1 MRKSTLLVILIVLG
15 GLLLAE
21 VDTFSFEPQ
30 MTIETFSQENGI
42 PSKKIK
48 EYLNIPMN
56 TDILTTFA
64 ELEITKQQ
72 AVKTYQKF
80 QKKKNSYMFGIT
92 LVGMII
98 VFASLILIGFI
109 INQLSHLQKEKKS
122 SKKRKKRKNKPNFS
136 VSTQQDEPSSDAIIA
151 AITTV
156 YLHELEVE
164 EQNNLLLTWRRANV
178 SMWKAVNKVNVPNRN
193 FFKAQRSER

>member
-1 MRKSTLLVILIVLG
+1 
-15 GLLLAE
+15 
-21 VDTFSFEPQ
+21 
-30 MTIETFSQENGI
+30 
-42 PSKKIK
+42 
-48 EYLNIPMN
+48 
-56 TDILTTFA
+56 
-64 ELEITKQQ
+64 
-72 AVKTYQKF
+72 
-80 QKKKNSYMFGIT
+80 MFGIT

>member
-1 MRKSTLLVILIVLG
+1 MRKSTLLFILIVLS